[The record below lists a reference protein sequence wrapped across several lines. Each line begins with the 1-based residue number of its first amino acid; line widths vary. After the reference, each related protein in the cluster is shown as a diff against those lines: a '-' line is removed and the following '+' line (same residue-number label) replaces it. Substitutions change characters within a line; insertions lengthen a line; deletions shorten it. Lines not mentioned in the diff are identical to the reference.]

1 VALGF
6 YIYMVRVGFEHHKI
20 MPGAGGGGVAKEW
33 AKAFYNSMAWQQVRR
48 EVLRRDR
55 YTCCR
60 CASRAEEV
68 HHIIELMPENI
79 SDPSIALNPK
89 NLESLCHDC
98 HTKET
103 KGCDGDVVQGY
114 YFDENGLVVRQQPP
128 GGQK

>member
-1 VALGF
+1 
-6 YIYMVRVGFEHHKI
+6 M
-20 MPGAGGGGVAKEW
+20 AKEW

-68 HHIIELMPENI
+68 HHIQELTPENI
-79 SDPSIALNPK
+79 IDINISLNIN

-103 KGCDGDVVQGY
+103 RGFDGDVAAGY
-114 YFDENGLVVRQQPP
+114 CFDENGNVIQSPP
-128 GGQK
+128 GGKAKQGINTRPKGPLSVTHWYVHDPPT

>member
-1 VALGF
+1 MGLV
-6 YIYMVRVGFEHHKI
+6 HHTYCQ
-20 MPGAGGGGVAKEW
+20 GWEAVDVAKEW

-79 SDPSIALNPK
+79 NDPSIALNPK

>member
-1 VALGF
+1 
-6 YIYMVRVGFEHHKI
+6 MD
-20 MPGAGGGGVAKEW
+20 VAKEW
-33 AKAFYNSMAWQQVRR
+33 AKAFYNSNAWQQVRR
-48 EVLRRDR
+48 EVLRRDS

-60 CASRAEEV
+60 CAARAEEV

-79 SDPSIALNPK
+79 NDPSIALNPK

-114 YFDENGLVVRQQPP
+114 CFDENGLVVQQQPP

>member
-1 VALGF
+1 MCCAERRGLYALNQA
-6 YIYMVRVGFEHHKI
+6 R
-20 MPGAGGGGVAKEW
+20 GGRSEALAKGW

-48 EVLRRDR
+48 EALRRDR

-128 GGQK
+128 RGSKMK